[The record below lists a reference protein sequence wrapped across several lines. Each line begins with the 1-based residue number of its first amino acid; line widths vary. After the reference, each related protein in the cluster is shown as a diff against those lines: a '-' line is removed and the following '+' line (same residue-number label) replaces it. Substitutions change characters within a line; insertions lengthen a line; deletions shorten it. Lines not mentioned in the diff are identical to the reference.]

1 MAQKKKLQVFISSTF
16 ADLKQE
22 RQAAVEAILT
32 AGHIPAGMELFTA
45 GYESQMNVIKRWI
58 DESDVYLLI
67 LGGRYGSI
75 EPTTEKSYTH
85 LEYEYA
91 VEKQKPLFA
100 VVIDEEYLEQKL
112 KQYGFEVIERE
123 RQESLKNF
131 RAYVLTKMVRFFS
144 DPRDIKL
151 AILETLSEFERRPEL
166 VGWIAGSEAIDGGAL
181 AGELARLAKENSQ
194 LRAQL
199 QVSTSSPATYNGL
212 TFQHMYKLLTSNTV
226 DAYGLSGEILRSL
239 KRIADAFGDSRTNT
253 LHFLWFISGVF
264 QDWQSL
270 TETDPNIRKLIN
282 RLIELGIIEK
292 TEGASTLVMR
302 SYYRLTSGSK
312 EFLVRMRVEF
322 ELAAAEDYILRT
334 MEDLKPQTQRIPV

>member
-1 MAQKKKLQVFISSTF
+1 MAPKKKLQVFISSTF

-45 GYESQMNVIKRWI
+45 GDESQMNVIKRWI

-131 RAYVLTKMVRFFS
+131 RTYVLTRMVRFFS

-151 AILETLSEFERRPEL
+151 AILETLSELERRPEL
-166 VGWIAGSEAIDGGAL
+166 VGWISGSEAIDGGAL

-194 LRAQL
+194 LRSQL

-226 DAYGLSGEILRSL
+226 DGYGLSGEILRSL
-239 KRIADAFGDSRTNT
+239 KRIADAFGDTRTNT

-270 TETDPNIRKLIN
+270 IETDPNIRKLIN
-282 RLIELGIIEK
+282 RLNELGIIEK
-292 TEGASTLVMR
+292 TESTSTIVTR

-312 EFLVRMRVEF
+312 EFLVRMRVEL

-334 MEDLKPQTQRIPV
+334 MEDLKPQT

>member
-1 MAQKKKLQVFISSTF
+1 MAQKKKLQIFISSTF

-45 GYESQMNVIKRWI
+45 GDESQMNVIKRWI

-75 EPTTEKSYTH
+75 EPTSEKSYTH

-100 VVIDEEYLEQKL
+100 VVIDEEYLERKM
-112 KQYGFEVIERE
+112 KKYGFEVIERDRE
-123 RQESLKNF
+123 ESLKNF
-131 RAYVLTKMVRFFS
+131 RTYVLTKMVRFFS
-144 DPRDIKL
+144 DPKDIKL

-166 VGWIAGSEAIDGGAL
+166 VGWISGSEAIDGGAL
-181 AGELARLAKENSQ
+181 AEELARLAKENSQ

-199 QVSTSSPATYNGL
+199 QVSNSSPATYNGL
-212 TFQHMYKLLTSNTV
+212 TFQQMYKLLTTTI

-239 KRIADAFGDSRTNT
+239 KNIADAFGDSKTNT

-282 RLIELGIIEK
+282 RLNELGIIEK
-292 TEGASTLVMR
+292 TDSTSTIVTR

-322 ELAAAEDYILRT
+322 ELAAAEAYILRA
-334 MEDLKPQTQRIPV
+334 MEDLKPRT